1 MKPIY
6 TALLVTALP
15 MAAAHAADYQ
25 YGYAEQQVQ
34 TTDTEGNV
42 SQTTVKQT
50 WTTQSAPA
58 TDTSI
63 TDVNAPADAQPV
75 TIQPSASTDETAGQH
90 SADWYQ
96 SKLQLG
102 ERYVFNPE
110 TGKLELAGG
119 NKSIQEL
126 NAKALQKK
134 TGE

>member
-6 TALLVTALP
+6 TALLVTTLP
-15 MAAAHAADYQ
+15 LAVAQADDYQ

-34 TTDTEGNV
+34 TTDTDGNV

-50 WTTQSAPA
+50 WATQSAPVA
-58 TDTSI
+58 DTPI
-63 TDVNAPADAQPV
+63 TDVNAPADAQPAAS
-75 TIQPSASTDETAGQH
+75 QPATSTDETGGQH

-96 SKLQLG
+96 SKLQPG